1 MELRRWTP
9 FTFLVPDQYVDND
22 ARWRTFDFERW
33 SRSTY
38 EWTADGDPLHVD
50 AVDFYDSGVWV
61 THAGGRDF
69 FPYERVL
76 RIREEATGGE
86 AETAGER
93 RDAASGTT
101 GAVDETTLDVE

>member
-1 MELRRWTP
+1 MS
-9 FTFLVPDQYVDND
+9 
-22 ARWRTFDFERW
+22 RTQSYALYLTDEV
-33 SRSTY
+33 TV
-38 EWTADGDPLHVD
+38 DGDPLHAD

-61 THAGGRDF
+61 THADGRDF

-76 RIREEATGGE
+76 RIREGAEAATEEATGGE
-86 AETAGER
+86 AATTGER

>member
-1 MELRRWTP
+1 MS
-9 FTFLVPDQYVDND
+9 
-22 ARWRTFDFERW
+22 RTQSYALYLTDEV
-33 SRSTY
+33 TV
-38 EWTADGDPLHVD
+38 DGDPLHAD

-61 THAGGRDF
+61 THADGRDF

-76 RIREEATGGE
+76 RIREGAEEATADE
-86 AETAGER
+86 AETTGER